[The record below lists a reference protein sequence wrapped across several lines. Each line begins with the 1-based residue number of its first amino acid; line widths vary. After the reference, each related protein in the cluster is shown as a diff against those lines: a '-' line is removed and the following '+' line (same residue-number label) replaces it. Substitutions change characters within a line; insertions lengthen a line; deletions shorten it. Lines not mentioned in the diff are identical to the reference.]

1 MQKLE
6 TLCSAAGNE
15 NVAQLI
21 WKIIAGVPLKT
32 KQELP
37 YDPAVPLQGVE
48 SRYVYTQIH
57 SNIIYNS
64 QKVRATQVAIS
75 G

>member
-15 NVAQLI
+15 NVVQLI

-37 YDPAVPLQGVE
+37 YDPSIPLQGVE

-64 QKVRATQVAIS
+64 QKVRATQVAIN